1 MMISYR
7 YIFLFGKVLFGKLIA
22 LCRRFGLVLWGF
34 SKLLL
39 LLSVVWLLV
48 AIVITPTWAP
58 KKLKTPNPMVCG
70 KISGVVYELPRKYV
84 IYWPEYEGKSSWEP
98 GFTNNKKG
106 CGANL
111 VSLYMAMSWPEMQP
125 VSYGEATSFSFDGI
139 SVAIEPWPH
148 GEAGLRKQLQHYL
161 RETPAPLVQASKLNE
176 DLGLNF
182 LEGVDSAFPNQR
194 KGFFWLE
201 AKGRMQYIGY
211 CNWVEHK
218 ANYSRCYLE
227 FLMPGDNAIVNV
239 EFLWGRLGEWHNI
252 VLTVGEFF
260 MNAVK
265 YGVDK

>member
-1 MMISYR
+1 MNSYR
-7 YIFLFGKVLFGKLIA
+7 YVFLFVKVLFGKLIA
-22 LCRRFGLVLWGF
+22 LCRRFGLALWGF

-48 AIVITPTWAP
+48 TIVITPTWAP
-58 KKLKTPNPMVCG
+58 KKLTTPNPMVCG

-111 VSLYMAMSWPEMQP
+111 LSLYMAMSWPEMQP

-161 RETPAPLVQASKLNE
+161 REIPAALVQASKLNE

>member
-1 MMISYR
+1 MISYR

-48 AIVITPTWAP
+48 AIVITPAWAP

-227 FLMPGDNAIVNV
+227 FLMPGDNAIINV

>member
-1 MMISYR
+1 MISYR

-84 IYWPEYEGKSSWEP
+84 IYWPEYEGKSSWES

>member
-1 MMISYR
+1 MISYR

>member
-1 MMISYR
+1 MISYR

-148 GEAGLRKQLQHYL
+148 GEAG
-161 RETPAPLVQASKLNE
+161 
-176 DLGLNF
+176 
-182 LEGVDSAFPNQR
+182 
-194 KGFFWLE
+194 
-201 AKGRMQYIGY
+201 
-211 CNWVEHK
+211 
-218 ANYSRCYLE
+218 
-227 FLMPGDNAIVNV
+227 
-239 EFLWGRLGEWHNI
+239 
-252 VLTVGEFF
+252 
-260 MNAVK
+260 
-265 YGVDK
+265 

>member
-1 MMISYR
+1 MISYR

-111 VSLYMAMSWPEMQP
+111 LSLYMAMSWPEMQP

>member
-1 MMISYR
+1 MISYR
-7 YIFLFGKVLFGKLIA
+7 YIFIFGKVLFGKLIA

>member
-1 MMISYR
+1 MISYR

-58 KKLKTPNPMVCG
+58 KKLKAPNPMVCG

>member
-1 MMISYR
+1 MISYR

-260 MNAVK
+260 LNAVK

>member
-1 MMISYR
+1 MISYR

-227 FLMPGDNAIVNV
+227 FLMPGDNAIVKI
-239 EFLWGRLGEWHNI
+239 GRAH
-252 VLTVGEFF
+252 V
-260 MNAVK
+260 
-265 YGVDK
+265 

>member
-1 MMISYR
+1 MISYR

-34 SKLLL
+34 SRLLL

>member
-1 MMISYR
+1 
-7 YIFLFGKVLFGKLIA
+7 
-22 LCRRFGLVLWGF
+22 
-34 SKLLL
+34 
-39 LLSVVWLLV
+39 
-48 AIVITPTWAP
+48 
-58 KKLKTPNPMVCG
+58 
-70 KISGVVYELPRKYV
+70 
-84 IYWPEYEGKSSWEP
+84 P

-161 RETPAPLVQASKLNE
+161 RETPAAVVQASKLNE

-201 AKGRMQYIGY
+201 TKGRMQYIGY

-252 VLTVGEFF
+252 SLTVGEFF